1 MTAPRDGPSLRR
13 MVTSTGAAAALRAD
27 AYVRGEPRR
36 TLDLAELRG
45 AWVVLVFAARVSDVL
60 ELAWLEE
67 AFAAG
72 GAVVLATTTYDWH
85 DTAERYGAEATVRF
99 PVLTGVSEH
108 RRVTAIVDPG
118 GVVRHVGPRRSARDT
133 LDIFEAQLVAQLA
146 A

>member
-1 MTAPRDGPSLRR
+1 MI
-13 MVTSTGAAAALRAD
+13 TSTGAAAPALKAD

-36 TLDLAELRG
+36 KLDLAEFRG

-72 GAVVLATTTYDWH
+72 GAVVLAATTDDWH
-85 DTAERYGAEATVRF
+85 DTAERLGAEATVRF

-108 RRVTAIVDPG
+108 RRLTAIIDPG
-118 GVVRHVGPRRSARDT
+118 
-133 LDIFEAQLVAQLA
+133 
-146 A
+146 